1 MTITE
6 AKLVS
11 MQIRFNQ
18 IEVLNRRADDREIV
32 AFRSQQQLNQLDI
45 SLLAQNFKLNLNHE
59 VVMRLVK
66 TYYKLFPKQVTL
78 RS

>member
-1 MTITE
+1 
-6 AKLVS
+6 